1 MSSQLAMSPQL
12 VSQLSVGGSTL
23 VLLAGLV
30 MLWRRGVTAHIGA
43 FTAQSVAL
51 AATTAMVGWFTGDW
65 QLWTVAALLLLIK
78 AVGIPILLK
87 RMARRFGTERELE
100 PYVNTATSL
109 LVGGLLVLLAYLV
122 ASPLV
127 SVSQLPTRTGMPLA
141 MGLVF
146 VSLFV
151 IISRKKA
158 LTQVVGFLML
168 ENAIALLAVLGT
180 HGIPIIVEIGV
191 FLDVALGFI
200 VMQVFVYQIHET
212 FESIDVEQLNRLRE

>member
-1 MSSQLAMSPQL
+1 MSPEI

-23 VLLAGLV
+23 VLLGGLM
-30 MLWRRGVTAHIGA
+30 MLWRRGVAAHIGA
-43 FTAQSVAL
+43 FTFQSVAL
-51 AATTAMVGWFTGDW
+51 AATMAMVGWFAGDW
-65 QLWTVAALLLLIK
+65 QLWAVAVLLLLVKGI
-78 AVGIPILLK
+78 GIPLLLK
-87 RMARRFGTERELE
+87 RMGRRFGSERELE

-109 LVGGLLVLLAYLV
+109 LIGGLLVLLAYIVTAL
-122 ASPLV
+122 LV
-127 SVSQLPTRTGMPLA
+127 SVSRLPTRTGMPLA
-141 MGLVF
+141 IGLVF
-146 VSLFV
+146 VSLFI

-158 LTQVVGFLML
+158 LTQVLGFLML
-168 ENAIALLAVLGT
+168 ENGIALLAVLGT

>member
-1 MSSQLAMSPQL
+1 MSPEI

-23 VLLAGLV
+23 VLLGGLM
-30 MLWRRGVTAHIGA
+30 MLWRRGVAAHIGA
-43 FTAQSVAL
+43 FTFQSVAL
-51 AATTAMVGWFTGDW
+51 AATMAMVGWFAGDW
-65 QLWTVAALLLLIK
+65 QLWAVAAALLLVK
-78 AVGIPILLK
+78 GVGIPLLLK
-87 RMARRFGTERELE
+87 RMERRFGSERELE

-109 LVGGLLVLLAYLV
+109 LIGGLLVLLGYIVTA
-122 ASPLV
+122 PLV
-127 SVSQLPTRTGMPLA
+127 TVSRLPTRTGMPLA
-141 MGLVF
+141 IGLVF

-158 LTQVVGFLML
+158 LTQVLGFLML
-168 ENAIALLAVLGT
+168 ENGIALLAVLGT

>member
-1 MSSQLAMSPQL
+1 
-12 VSQLSVGGSTL
+12 
-23 VLLAGLV
+23 
-30 MLWRRGVTAHIGA
+30 
-43 FTAQSVAL
+43 
-51 AATTAMVGWFTGDW
+51 
-65 QLWTVAALLLLIK
+65 
-78 AVGIPILLK
+78 
-87 RMARRFGTERELE
+87 
-100 PYVNTATSL
+100 
-109 LVGGLLVLLAYLV
+109 
-122 ASPLV
+122 
-127 SVSQLPTRTGMPLA
+127 

-168 ENAIALLAVLGT
+168 ENGIALLAVLGT

-212 FESIDVEQLNRLRE
+212 FESIDVEQLNKLRE

>member
-1 MSSQLAMSPQL
+1 MSPEV

-23 VLLAGLV
+23 VLLGGLM

-43 FTAQSVAL
+43 FTAQSIAI
-51 AATTAMVGWFTGDW
+51 AATTGMVAWFTGDW
-65 QLWTVAALLLLIK
+65 QLWAVAALLLLVK
-78 AVGIPILLK
+78 GVGIPILLA
-87 RMARRFGTERELE
+87 RMAVRFGTERELE

-109 LVGGLLVLLAYLV
+109 LVGGCLVLLAYV
-122 ASPLV
+122 VTAPLV

-141 MGLVF
+141 IGLVF
-146 VSLFV
+146 VSLFI

-158 LTQVVGFLML
+158 LTQVLGFLML
-168 ENAIALLAVLGT
+168 ENGIALLAVLGT

>member
-1 MSSQLAMSPQL
+1 MTPEMI
-12 VSQLSVGGSTL
+12 SQLSVGGSTL
-23 VLLAGLV
+23 VLLGGLM
-30 MLWRRGVTAHIGA
+30 MLWRRGVAAHIGA
-43 FTAQSVAL
+43 FTFQSVAL
-51 AATTAMVGWFTGDW
+51 AATMAMVGWFAGDW
-65 QLWTVAALLLLIK
+65 QLWAVAAGLLLVKGI
-78 AVGIPILLK
+78 GIPLLLK
-87 RMARRFGTERELE
+87 RMERRFGSERELE

-109 LVGGLLVLLAYLV
+109 LIGGLLVLLAYIVTAPLV
-122 ASPLV
+122 AV
-127 SVSQLPTRTGMPLA
+127 SRLPTRTGMPLA
-141 MGLVF
+141 IGLVF
-146 VSLFV
+146 VSLFI

-158 LTQVVGFLML
+158 LTQVLGFLML

>member
-1 MSSQLAMSPQL
+1 M
-12 VSQLSVGGSTL
+12 
-23 VLLAGLV
+23 
-30 MLWRRGVTAHIGA
+30 
-43 FTAQSVAL
+43 
-51 AATTAMVGWFTGDW
+51 
-65 QLWTVAALLLLIK
+65 AALLLLIK
-78 AVGIPILLK
+78 GIGIPILLQ

-109 LVGGLLVLLAYLV
+109 LVGGLLVLLAYV
-122 ASPLV
+122 VTKPLV

-158 LTQVVGFLML
+158 LTQVLGFLML
-168 ENAIALLAVLGT
+168 ENGIALLAVLGA

-191 FLDVALGFI
+191 FLDVLLGFI

>member
-1 MSSQLAMSPQL
+1 MSPEI
-12 VSQLSVGGSTL
+12 VSPLSVGGSTL
-23 VLLAGLV
+23 VLLGGLM
-30 MLWRRGVTAHIGA
+30 MLWRRGVAAHIGA
-43 FTAQSVAL
+43 FTFQSVAL
-51 AATTAMVGWFTGDW
+51 AATMAMVGWFAGDW
-65 QLWTVAALLLLIK
+65 QLWAVAALLLLVK
-78 AVGIPILLK
+78 GVGIPLLLK
-87 RMARRFGTERELE
+87 RMERRFGSERELE

-109 LVGGLLVLLAYLV
+109 LIGGLLVLLAYIVTAPLV
-122 ASPLV
+122 AV
-127 SVSQLPTRTGMPLA
+127 SRLPTRTGMPLA
-141 MGLVF
+141 IGLVF
-146 VSLFV
+146 VSLFI

-158 LTQVVGFLML
+158 LTQVLGFLML